1 MHMADALISP
11 LVGGLGW
18 AATIATTVYAA
29 KRLTKSPNHEQKV
42 PMMAVLAAFVFAAQ
56 MINFSIPGT
65 GSSGHLGGG
74 MLLAILLG
82 PEAAFLAIAS
92 VLALQ
97 SLFFADG
104 GLLALGCNIV
114 NLGLIPC
121 FLVYPWLYKPMAGDG
136 TSVGRRSVAAFVSAL
151 VGLQLGAFGVVLQTV
166 FSGISELPF
175 NKFAVLMQSIHLGIG
190 AVEGLVT
197 VAVVGFLAKARP
209 DILDHTKGV
218 LPAKRSYKGLALGVL
233 GAAVLTGGLLSWF
246 ASGDP
251 DGLEWSAA
259 KTAGTE
265 EIHGASGESI
275 HQSLKA
281 LQEKVAFLPDYDFAK
296 AEAPQAEGAAPAAHE
311 AAPAKEASVVN
322 TGTSVSG
329 IVGALLTML
338 VAGGIGWALR
348 RRTSAHQH
356 GAQTH
361 SH

>member
-1 MHMADALISP
+1 MVPVIGCVMA
-11 LVGGLGW
+11 
-18 AATIATTVYAA
+18 
-29 KRLTKSPNHEQKV
+29 
-42 PMMAVLAAFVFAAQ
+42 M
-56 MINFSIPGT
+56 
-65 GSSGHLGGG
+65 
-74 MLLAILLG
+74 
-82 PEAAFLAIAS
+82 
-92 VLALQ
+92 
-97 SLFFADG
+97 
-104 GLLALGCNIV
+104 
-114 NLGLIPC
+114 
-121 FLVYPWLYKPMAGDG
+121 
-136 TSVGRRSVAAFVSAL
+136 RRRA
-151 VGLQLGAFGVVLQTV
+151 
-166 FSGISELPF
+166 
-175 NKFAVLMQSIHLGIG
+175 
-190 AVEGLVT
+190 
-197 VAVVGFLAKARP
+197 
-209 DILDHTKGV
+209 
-218 LPAKRSYKGLALGVL
+218 
-233 GAAVLTGGLLSWF
+233 